1 MNFRCP
7 LQHELLTGVVK
18 WPQWSLA
25 GFPRSSPGPSLR
37 PCLPDFLCTWLP
49 VSFSQ
54 WEDWSVGRRDKPSV
68 SVSRCCFKRWP
79 HTYWLND
86 VFITFQFWRSKV
98 WNKSYGAKI
107 KKEGCPPSGCS
118 RGSCF
123 LSSSCHLPGLWPH
136 HSHLSFGGH
145 IAFSDSDPRL
155 LLMRILVM
163 TLVHLSNLA
172 YPLLSEEPFLLT
184 AAKSLLSCKV
194 THLQFLAM
202 RMWTYLEEGVAL
214 SFLAHQG
221 TSPHPHSWWPGPL
234 PSSKAPALLIL
245 MAWGWHWLPAAA
257 DLWVPPC
264 PQAGQSVS
272 FVPCVTN
279 SWHPIHLVWNTKS
292 CLLSSWLV
300 SD

>member
-98 WNKSYGAKI
+98 WNKSYGAK
-107 KKEGCPPSGCS
+107 S
-118 RGSCF
+118 RRR
-123 LSSSCHLPGLWPH
+123 
-136 HSHLSFGGH
+136 
-145 IAFSDSDPRL
+145 AAL
-155 LLMRILVM
+155 LLDALGEAASFPVAATFLGCDHITLTCLLVV
-163 TLVHLSNLA
+163 TLPS
-172 YPLLSEEPFLLT
+172 LT
-184 AAKSLLSCKV
+184 LTLDSLL
-194 THLQFLAM
+194 
-202 RMWTYLEEGVAL
+202 
-214 SFLAHQG
+214 
-221 TSPHPHSWWPGPL
+221 
-234 PSSKAPALLIL
+234 
-245 MAWGWHWLPAAA
+245 
-257 DLWVPPC
+257 
-264 PQAGQSVS
+264 
-272 FVPCVTN
+272 
-279 SWHPIHLVWNTKS
+279 
-292 CLLSSWLV
+292 
-300 SD
+300 